1 MDENKEVSPEETP
14 VEPETLEDT
23 PDSGNP
29 VGV

>member
-1 MDENKEVSPEETP
+1 MDENKEVSPEETS
-14 VEPETLEDT
+14 ETPEAPQDT